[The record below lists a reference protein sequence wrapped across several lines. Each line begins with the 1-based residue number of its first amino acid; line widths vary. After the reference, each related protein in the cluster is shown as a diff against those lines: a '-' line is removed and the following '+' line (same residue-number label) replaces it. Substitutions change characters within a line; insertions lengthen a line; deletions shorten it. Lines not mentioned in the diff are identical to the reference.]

1 MREAQLYYDLPEYEY
16 IVKYY
21 DCFFDDS
28 NYFYL
33 VLDYCVSGEIFNH
46 I

>member
-1 MREAQLYYDLPEYEY
+1 MREAQLYYDLTEYEY

-33 VLDYCVSGEIFNH
+33 VLDYCVSSEIFNH